1 MILVDTLDQRK
12 SWPETLLP
20 ILDVVTSGK
29 LTAILG
35 SAQAV
40 WDIATRIRDK
50 AGYHG
55 IYEILSYD
63 AVLELQDPEG
73 HEATL
78 TRCEHIRFLQ
88 DNIIAVHDHA
98 WGNGE
103 IFAEYICQPGEPVDF
118 YEDGSQW
125 KILISLRETK
135 NRGDVMEWWIQR
147 VIKDGFTNEQE
158 WLETEIDHWTKKLS
172 LSIIFPQE
180 RCCRRAILTRRSTSL
195 TKVLDQQH
203 FSFLQDGRQQLSW
216 STNHPKLHDQ
226 YRIKW
231 EW

>member
-88 DNIIAVHDHA
+88 DNIIAVHDTRGVMA
-98 WGNGE
+98 RSSPNISVSQGN
-103 IFAEYICQPGEPVDF
+103 
-118 YEDGSQW
+118 
-125 KILISLRETK
+125 
-135 NRGDVMEWWIQR
+135 
-147 VIKDGFTNEQE
+147 
-158 WLETEIDHWTKKLS
+158 
-172 LSIIFPQE
+172 LSIFM
-180 RCCRRAILTRRSTSL
+180 RMAHNG
-195 TKVLDQQH
+195 K
-203 FSFLQDGRQQLSW
+203 F
-216 STNHPKLHDQ
+216 
-226 YRIKW
+226 
-231 EW
+231 